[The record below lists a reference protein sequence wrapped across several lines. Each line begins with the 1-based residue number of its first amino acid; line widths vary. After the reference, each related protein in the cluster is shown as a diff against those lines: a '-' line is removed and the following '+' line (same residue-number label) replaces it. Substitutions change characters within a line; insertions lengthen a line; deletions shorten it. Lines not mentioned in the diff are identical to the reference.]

1 MSLIIEN
8 QLFPCINYFKKL
20 IKYNHLLLEQYEN
33 YQKMSFRNRYVIYG
47 ANGLIHL
54 SVPIRGGREK
64 KQVFKDVEIDY
75 TDKWPLKHW
84 RAIVSSYSKSPYFEY
99 YSQAIQSL
107 LFSEKTNLAEF
118 NINALNWCCTQ
129 LKLEIDITLTT
140 NYKNEYEKSDDF
152 RNFFLPKNFQSNEN
166 SMHIKYAQVFEN
178 RFGFQQNLSILD
190 LLFAEGPNAKWLL
203 AESVK

>member
-1 MSLIIEN
+1 M
-8 QLFPCINYFKKL
+8 
-20 IKYNHLLLEQYEN
+20 LLEQYES

-54 SVPIRGGREK
+54 SVPIRGGREQ

-99 YSQAIQSL
+99 YSQEIQIL
-107 LFSEKTNLAEF
+107 LFSKKTNLSEF
-118 NINALNWCCTQ
+118 NINALKWCFQQ
-129 LKLEIDITLTT
+129 LKLQIEISLTS
-140 NYKNEYEKSDDF
+140 NYKNQYEKSDDF
-152 RNFFLPKNFQSNEN
+152 RNYFLPKNFQSNGDN
-166 SMHIKYAQVFEN
+166 QHVKYVQVFEN
-178 RFGFQQNLSILD
+178 RFGFQENLSILD
-190 LLFAEGPNAKWLL
+190 LLFAEGPNAKSLL